1 MKINYIECSPRG
13 ERSHS
18 TKIAQAYIEQAKKNI
33 PDLEI
38 NHINPWSLNLPEFDG
53 DMLNA
58 KYSVIRGTD
67 PSADEVSAWSN
78 VKNIFDEFNNAD
90 HYLFSVPMWN
100 FNIPYKLKHY
110 IDIITQ
116 PGMSWSYTPEDGY
129 KGLMTDK
136 TATIIYATGDGY
148 GEGTGFESFDM
159 QKPYVNLWLTFLGF
173 KKIERVVIDRTL
185 FDAETAEK
193 NALDVALKLA
203 NINTL

>member
-13 ERSHS
+13 NRSHS
-18 TKIAQAYIEQAKKNI
+18 SKIANEYINQAKKNI
-33 PDLEI
+33 KDI
-38 NHINPWSLNLPEFDG
+38 SIRHINVWSEDLPEFNG
-53 DMLNA
+53 EMLNA
-58 KYSVIRGTD
+58 KYSVINTGN
-67 PSADEVSAWSN
+67 PSNDEISAWAN
-78 VKNIFDEFNNAD
+78 VKDIFDKFNDAD

-110 IDIITQ
+110 IDIVTQ
-116 PGMSWSYTPEDGY
+116 PGMAWSYSPEDGY

-136 TATIIYATGDGY
+136 TATIIYSTGDGY
-148 GEGTGFESFDM
+148 SEGTGFESFDM

-173 KKIERVVIDRTL
+173 KKIEKVILDRTL

>member
-18 TKIAQAYIEQAKKNI
+18 TKIAQAYLEQAKKNI
-33 PDLEI
+33 PDLEL

-116 PGMSWSYTPEDGY
+116 PGMSWSYTPEGGY

-136 TATIIYATGDGY
+136 TATIIYSTGDGY
-148 GEGTGFESFDM
+148 GDGTGFESFDM

-173 KKIERVVIDRTL
+173 KKIERVVVDRTL

>member
-13 ERSHS
+13 TRSHS
-18 TKIAQAYIEQAKKNI
+18 SKIAQAYIEQAKKNI
-33 PDLEI
+33 SDLEI
-38 NHINPWSLNLPEFDG
+38 NHINPWSLNLPEFNG
-53 DMLNA
+53 DMLDA
-58 KYSVIRGTD
+58 KYSVIRGD
-67 PSADEVSAWSN
+67 NPSDAEVSAWSS
-78 VKNIFDEFNNAD
+78 VKSIFDEFNSAD

-110 IDIITQ
+110 IDIVTQ

-148 GEGTGFESFDM
+148 SEGTGFESFDM

-173 KKIERVVIDRTL
+173 KQIEKVVIDRTL

>member
-13 ERSHS
+13 KRSHS

-33 PDLEI
+33 PDLEL

-136 TATIIYATGDGY
+136 TATIIYSTGDGY

-173 KKIERVVIDRTL
+173 KKIERVVVDRTL

>member
-33 PDLEI
+33 PDLEL

-78 VKNIFDEFNNAD
+78 VKKIFDEFNNAD

-116 PGMSWSYTPEDGY
+116 PGMSWSYTPDDGY

-148 GEGTGFESFDM
+148 GAGTGFESFDM

-173 KKIERVVIDRTL
+173 KKIERVVVDRTL

>member
-13 ERSHS
+13 DRSHS

-33 PDLEI
+33 EDLKI
-38 NHINPWSLNLPEFDG
+38 KNINPWSLNLPEFNG
-53 DMLNA
+53 EMLNA
-58 KYSVIRGTD
+58 KYSVIRGD
-67 PSADEVSAWSN
+67 NPSDAEIAAWSD
-78 VKNIFDEFNNAD
+78 VKNIFDEFNDAD

-110 IDIITQ
+110 IDIVTQ
-116 PGMSWSYTPEDGY
+116 PGMSWNYNPEDGY

-136 TATIIYATGDGY
+136 TATVIYATGDGY
-148 GEGTGFESFDM
+148 SEGTGFESYDM
-159 QKPYVNLWLTFLGF
+159 QKPYVNLWLSFLGF
-173 KKIERVVIDRTL
+173 KHIEKVIIDRTL

>member
-18 TKIAQAYIEQAKKNI
+18 TKIAQAYLEQAKKNI
-33 PDLEI
+33 PDLEL

-173 KKIERVVIDRTL
+173 KKIERVVVDRTL

-193 NALDVALKLA
+193 NALDLSL
-203 NINTL
+203 IHI